1 MLLVQRCNCRR
12 TCCSSFIARRKK
24 KRKKE
29 KKRIANAATKRLSR
43 GVISTMDIIRAILG
57 LSSST
62 ESFTGGL
69 VSFIEFSA
77 RFSNPFDIPK
87 FFLFFSKIHSRTIC
101 NERSRQ
107 RRYMNIN
114 SAKKVEFFFSGVRNI
129 HLRRVNCA
137 TLARL
142 FRFLPGLL
150 VPCISFLSTVSR
162 FLYKHAHSRA
172 GRRIGRQLGAHFFFK
187 PFFDKFITIL
197 VFLLFL
203 VFPM

>member
-1 MLLVQRCNCRR
+1 ML
-12 TCCSSFIARRKK
+12 FIVYREEEK

-107 RRYMNIN
+107 RRYMIN

-129 HLRRVNCA
+129 HLRRANCA

-150 VPCISFLSTVSR
+150 VPRISFLSTVSR
-162 FLYKHAHSRA
+162 FLYKHAHP
-172 GRRIGRQLGAHFFFK
+172 GLERIGRQLGAHFFFK

-203 VFPM
+203 VFSM

>member
-1 MLLVQRCNCRR
+1 MLLVQRNCRR

-87 FFLFFSKIHSRTIC
+87 FFLFFSKIHSRTIY

-129 HLRRVNCA
+129 HLRRANCV

-150 VPCISFLSTVSR
+150 VPRISFLSTVSR

>member
-1 MLLVQRCNCRR
+1 MPLPNVCRVGWYQRW
-12 TCCSSFIARRKK
+12 TSF
-24 KRKKE
+24 
-29 KKRIANAATKRLSR
+29 
-43 GVISTMDIIRAILG
+43 VP
-57 LSSST
+57 
-62 ESFTGGL
+62 
-69 VSFIEFSA
+69 FSA
-77 RFSNPFDIPK
+77 SVPARNPSQVAWYPLSNSPPDFRIPSTFQN

-129 HLRRVNCA
+129 HLRRANCA

-172 GRRIGRQLGAHFFFK
+172 GRRIGRQLGAHIFFK

>member
-1 MLLVQRCNCRR
+1 MPLPNVCRVGWYQRW
-12 TCCSSFIARRKK
+12 TSF
-24 KRKKE
+24 
-29 KKRIANAATKRLSR
+29 
-43 GVISTMDIIRAILG
+43 VP
-57 LSSST
+57 
-62 ESFTGGL
+62 
-69 VSFIEFSA
+69 FSA
-77 RFSNPFDIPK
+77 SVPARNPSQVAWYPLSNSPPDFRIPSTFQN

-107 RRYMNIN
+107 RRYMIN

-129 HLRRVNCA
+129 HLRRANCV

-162 FLYKHAHSRA
+162 FLHKHAHSRA

>member
-1 MLLVQRCNCRR
+1 
-12 TCCSSFIARRKK
+12 
-24 KRKKE
+24 
-29 KKRIANAATKRLSR
+29 
-43 GVISTMDIIRAILG
+43 MDIIRAILG

-107 RRYMNIN
+107 RRYMIN

-129 HLRRVNCA
+129 HLRRANCA

-172 GRRIGRQLGAHFFFK
+172 GRRIGRQLGAHFFSNLFS
-187 PFFDKFITIL
+187 IN
-197 VFLLFL
+197 LLLYSCFYYFSCFQCKRS
-203 VFPM
+203 VII

>member
-1 MLLVQRCNCRR
+1 MPLPNVCRVGWYQRW
-12 TCCSSFIARRKK
+12 TSF
-24 KRKKE
+24 
-29 KKRIANAATKRLSR
+29 
-43 GVISTMDIIRAILG
+43 VP
-57 LSSST
+57 
-62 ESFTGGL
+62 
-69 VSFIEFSA
+69 FSA
-77 RFSNPFDIPK
+77 SVPARNPSQVAWYPLSNSPPDFRIPSTFQN
-87 FFLFFSKIHSRTIC
+87 FFLFFSKIHLRTIC

-107 RRYMNIN
+107 RRYMIN

-129 HLRRVNCA
+129 HLRRANCA

-162 FLYKHAHSRA
+162 FLYKHAHP
-172 GRRIGRQLGAHFFFK
+172 GLERIGRQLGAHFFFK